1 METEEVDKIY
11 SQLQARCAKCNNP
24 ITSIAQAKSK
34 KDKDGNSVVLCLSC
48 SEKCKNEYRDATEEE
63 VRESALTVLLAML
76 TIGKTKF

>member
-1 METEEVDKIY
+1 METKELDKIY

-48 SEKCKNEYRDATEEE
+48 AEACQSAQSSNALLQEKDKPSKE
-63 VRESALTVLLAML
+63 
-76 TIGKTKF
+76 G